1 MDRKEIKEEAKAKLK
16 GNIWNILWP
25 MLIIIAIESI
35 LSNIFGGTININL
48 SDIESL
54 QSIKVPSSTYV
65 NSGIVTILTG
75 ILGAGYLK
83 YILNFVRTGK
93 FETNTIIN
101 IIKEKWLNI
110 LIAEILTSIIITVGF
125 VFFVI
130 PGIILSLAYTM
141 VTYLVIETDVDGN
154 DALKES
160 REMMKGHKFEYFIFI
175 LSFIGWMILVP
186 FTLGLLLIWLVPY
199 MIVAEAIYFD
209 KLKKLNK

>member
-199 MIVAEAIYFD
+199 MTVAEAIYFD